1 MLNLSFN
8 ELKLIAKSRGIKGYE
23 SKSEDDLIKI
33 PSEPKTKTSLS
44 KKKIRDI
51 REDFNKSRYEFSKSK
66 IKDIRRNLY
75 DMNNK
80 KNLFKSKIK
89 KIEENLYKLEKGL
102 SKLKKYYDYNNTEY
116 IGIRDIENLFNQSTD
131 EDYYKPIKT
140 TNGFYNK
147 NNYIE
152 YESKRDK
159 NKYISPE
166 EYLDM
171 IGPYLSDV
179 INNHK
184 AHGKLKVHLGNKV
197 IDYEILG

>member
-8 ELKLIAKSRGIKGYE
+8 ELKLIAKSGGIKGYE

-116 IGIRDIENLFNQSTD
+116 IGIRDIENLFN
-131 EDYYKPIKT
+131 
-140 TNGFYNK
+140 
-147 NNYIE
+147 
-152 YESKRDK
+152 
-159 NKYISPE
+159 
-166 EYLDM
+166 
-171 IGPYLSDV
+171 
-179 INNHK
+179 
-184 AHGKLKVHLGNKV
+184 
-197 IDYEILG
+197 